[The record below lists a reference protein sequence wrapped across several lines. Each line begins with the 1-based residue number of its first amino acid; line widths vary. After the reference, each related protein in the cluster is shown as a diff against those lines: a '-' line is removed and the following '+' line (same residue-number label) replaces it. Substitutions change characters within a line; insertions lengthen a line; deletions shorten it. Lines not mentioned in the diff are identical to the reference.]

1 LRPTY
6 ADRIGQHAAT
16 LRHSSPPLKL
26 LTISRPDAKKMK
38 TVIELL
44 RPTTAL
50 LASYV
55 SALEAGWS
63 PDNVR
68 KEVAAREQLHA
79 IKLDAGAFVDGL
91 DDSTASGGPIPLPDG
106 STIARLPSI
115 VRWIWDGDFS
125 GAIGFRWQAG
135 TTELPANVLGHIG
148 FSVVPWKRGNGY
160 AKQALNL
167 MLDEVRLHGLSY
179 VELTVDPENIASQ
192 RVTAACNGVLI
203 ERFKKTSAYGFA
215 ETFRYRIELDH

>member
-1 LRPTY
+1 MMTE
-6 ADRIGQHAAT
+6 
-16 LRHSSPPLKL
+16 
-26 LTISRPDAKKMK
+26 
-38 TVIELL
+38 IELL

-50 LASYV
+50 LPSYV

-68 KEVAAREQLHA
+68 KKVAAREQLHA
-79 IKLDAGAFVDGL
+79 IELNAEAFVNSL
-91 DDSTASGGPIPLPDG
+91 DDPTASGGPIPLPDG
-106 STIARLPSI
+106 STVARLPSI
-115 VRWIWDGDFS
+115 VRWIWDGDVS

-135 TTELPANVLGHIG
+135 TAELPPYVLGHIG

-167 MLDEVRLHGLSY
+167 MLGEARLQGLSY

-192 RVTAACNGVLI
+192 RVIAACSGVLV
-203 ERFKKTSAYGFA
+203 ERFKKAAAYGFA
-215 ETFRYRIELDH
+215 ETLRYRIVLDD